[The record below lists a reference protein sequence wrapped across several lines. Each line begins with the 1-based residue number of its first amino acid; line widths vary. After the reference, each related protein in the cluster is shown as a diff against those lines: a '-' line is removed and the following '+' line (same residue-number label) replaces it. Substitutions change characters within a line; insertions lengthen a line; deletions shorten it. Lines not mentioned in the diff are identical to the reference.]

1 MLNLDFK
8 EYLCDNC
15 MSLSATKKIY
25 VGKFQITTA
34 YKPATLSEVSK
45 VIESTK
51 RPYEYFEALEFM
63 MGLRNKIQIS
73 DGYDTFMLT
82 KNQ

>member
-1 MLNLDFK
+1 MLDLDFK

-25 VGKFQITTA
+25 VGKFQIIPT
-34 YKPATLSEVSK
+34 YKSATLSEVSK
-45 VIESTK
+45 LINSTK

-73 DGYDTFMLT
+73 DGYDTFILS
-82 KNQ
+82 K

>member
-1 MLNLDFK
+1 MLKLDFN

-15 MSLSATKKIY
+15 LSLSATKKIY

-34 YKPATLSEVSK
+34 WKKATLAEVSK
-45 VIESTK
+45 VMVSSK
-51 RPYEYFEALEFM
+51 RPYDYFEALEFM

-73 DGYDTFMLT
+73 DGYDTFILSR
-82 KNQ
+82 

>member
-1 MLNLDFK
+1 MLNLDFN

-25 VGKFQITTA
+25 VGKFQITAA
-34 YKPATLSEVSK
+34 YKPATLSEVSE
-45 VIESTK
+45 VMSSSK
-51 RPYEYFEALEFM
+51 RPYDYFEALEFM
-63 MGLRNKIQIS
+63 MGLRNKLQIS